1 MNDYCQEFLSFI
13 QGLFSNF
20 IVPPV
25 EWRYDNNIEVC
36 ILLDAGG
43 IMNHRGVQKE
53 IVIMLVVQL
62 NEGRRHGRVDG

>member
-1 MNDYCQEFLSFI
+1 MI
-13 QGLFSNF
+13 
-20 IVPPV
+20 II
-25 EWRYDNNIEVC
+25 NNIEVC